1 MKNKSM
7 KNKKWKII
15 AAALLLGAGL
25 GVALLLGYRMTAAP
39 TKIGFIQFKDQS
51 LAAFAEAADG
61 ERFIRIERVPWGKD
75 AGTNLNRYDVLMIQ
89 GMGLRLDPEEKQLI
103 LDAVRRKIPVYVC
116 SPTTREVELTS
127 VSPEQAEQIR
137 EYYRHGG
144 RENNRRLLHYLRREV
159 DGKRFF
165 TDAAKPVVPSPGECL
180 YHLPDD
186 AVFDTVGKYLDYYR
200 SGNFYKENA
209 PRVCLY
215 LSGGSPVSSNR
226 EHVKDIIRG
235 LEARGFNVFPLS
247 ANEKQNDFIRE
258 IRPDLIVA
266 AAGTGRNTEFFR
278 EMNVPVFC
286 PVFAYQPYEEWLKD
300 QRGAVSGLLAWTI
313 VWPEVDGR
321 IVPYT
326 LAAQFAG
333 KHGYQ
338 VFKVLPERLEK
349 WTHLARKYVNLR
361 RKDNSEKKV
370 VIIYYKGPGE
380 NALSAEG
387 LEVGESLFNV
397 LTKMRDAGYR
407 VEGLPEN
414 AGQFLDLVQK
424 FGKVL
429 GPYAKGAIEEFIEN
443 GNPELV
449 TAEEYD
455 RWARAAI
462 PADLYADMQKQHGPP
477 PGEYLT
483 TDRGG
488 RGTLAISRLQFGNV
502 AVMPLPMAGAGD
514 DTDRIVHGTKQSPP
528 HSYAAVY
535 LWARFGFDADALVHF
550 GTHGSVEFTPW
561 KQNALSDYDWPD
573 ILTGSIPHSY
583 IYSINNIGEAVLAKR
598 RSYAVMVSHL
608 TAPFM
613 AGDLYGELDELHR
626 KMVEMEQVE
635 DDALRAA
642 YRKTVQ
648 ELVAKQNLHEDLGLG
663 KDAVLDDEAFERLH
677 HYLHEVSSAK
687 VSRGRH
693 VLGRPYSDEDAAETA
708 RQMANDPIA
717 RAYAEL
723 DVLNGKIAAHR
734 LDDPHFFQSTYLSK
748 AERAINALLN
758 GTAEPASLVDPE
770 DLKKAGWTGAS
781 PAPEAASGRKGMGRM
796 RRMRKAEAGTEK
808 PAAEAAFAGAVK
820 NLMGRLES
828 VRTYRDDLQA
838 SAGREL
844 EAFLNSLN
852 GGFTMPSP
860 GGDPIVNPR
869 SIPTGRNLYPIDDQ
883 AAPTR
888 EAWETGRQMAQSLI
902 DITMKKENRY
912 PRKVAFTLW
921 GGEFIRTYGTAVG
934 QIFYLLGV
942 EPVWNSRGIVADV
955 RLIPMETLKRPRIDV
970 VVQTSGQFRDAAASR
985 LYLIDKAVRLAGAA
999 GDGGE
1004 YDNYI
1009 KDGNIAAEKV
1019 MIEKG
1024 LSPLQA
1030 RKFASAR
1037 IFGGA
1042 NGNYGTGITALVES
1056 GDKWNGEKEIAA
1068 RYLNNMGTVYTEE
1081 SWCEYL
1087 PGVFEG
1093 ALQNTDT
1100 VVHPRS
1106 SNTSGPLSLD
1116 HVYEFMGGINLTV
1129 RHVTGRDPD
1138 AYFLDL
1144 RQPGKAV
1151 MKDAREA
1158 AMIEVR
1164 STILNP
1170 KYIREMMAEG
1180 PTAAGKF
1187 AETARNM
1194 YGWEVM
1200 KPDLLEDYVWEELKS
1215 VYVDD
1220 SLNLGVKE
1228 FFAEKNPYA
1237 LQEMTA
1243 VMLETIRKGYWD
1255 AGEATRIQLAEFHA
1269 GLVRDHRPGCS
1280 GFVCGNGKLHEM
1292 VSSLLGDDSKKQ
1304 YGSALGKVLS
1314 APEKKPEVQGMK
1326 MKKEEM
1332 TPPAP
1337 EDVLRSNLEAV
1348 IVASAVLL
1356 LLFAAIV
1363 IGKRRRNA

>member
-1 MKNKSM
+1 M
-7 KNKKWKII
+7 NKKWKII
-15 AAALLLGAGL
+15 AAGLGLAAGL
-25 GVALLLGYRMTAAP
+25 GIALCVGYRVTMAP
-39 TKIGFIQFKDQS
+39 TKIGFIEFKDQS

-61 ERFIRIERVPWGKD
+61 ERFIRIERVPWGKGAKTD
-75 AGTNLNRYDVLMIQ
+75 LNRYDVLMVQ
-89 GMGLRLDPEEKQLI
+89 GMGLRLDPDEKQLI
-103 LDAVRRKIPVYVC
+103 LDAVKNNIPVYVC
-116 SPTTREVELTS
+116 SPTSAEVELTS
-127 VSPEQAEQIR
+127 VPSSQAERIR
-137 EYYRHGG
+137 EYYRNGG
-144 RENNRRLLHYLRREV
+144 KENHRRLLKYLRREV

-165 TDAAKPVVPSPGECL
+165 AEAAKPPVPSPGECL

-186 AVFDTVGKYLDYYR
+186 AVFDTVEAFLDYYR
-200 SGNFYKENA
+200 REKLYRENA

-226 EHVKDIIRG
+226 DHVKDIIRG

-247 ANEKQNDFIRE
+247 AREKLNDFIRE
-258 IRPDLIVA
+258 IGPDLIVA

-286 PVFAYQPYEEWLKD
+286 PVFAYQPYDEWLKD
-300 QRGAVSGLLAWTI
+300 QRGAVAGLLAWTI
-313 VWPEVDGR
+313 VWPETDGR

-338 VFKVLPERLEK
+338 VFKVLPRRLEN
-349 WTHLARKYVNLR
+349 WTHLAEKYVGLR

-397 LTKMRDAGYR
+397 LKKMRDAGYR
-407 VEGLPEN
+407 VDGLPEN
-414 AGQFLDLVQK
+414 AGRLLEMVQK

-429 GPYAKGAIEEFIEN
+429 GPYAKGAIEDFIEN

-449 TAEEYD
+449 PAEVYG
-455 RWARAAI
+455 RWAETAI
-462 PADLYADMQKQHGPP
+462 PADLYAEMCEQHGPP

-483 TDRGG
+483 TIREG
-488 RGTLAISRLQFGNV
+488 RKFLAISRLRFGNV
-502 AVMPLPMAGAGD
+502 VVMPLPMAGAGE
-514 DTDRIVHGTKQSPP
+514 DTARIIHGTKQSPP

-535 LWARFGFDADALVHF
+535 LWARFGFEADALVHF

-613 AGDLYGELDELHR
+613 AGGLYGELDELHR
-626 KMVEMEQVE
+626 KMVEMEKVE
-635 DDALRAA
+635 DETLRAA
-642 YRKTVQ
+642 YLKTIR
-648 ELVAKQNLHEDLGLG
+648 ELVAKLNLADDLGLG
-663 KDAVLDDEAFERLH
+663 KTEAPGEEALERLH
-677 HYLHEVSSAK
+677 NYLHEVSAAK
-687 VSRGRH
+687 VSRGRY
-693 VLGRPYSDEDAAETA
+693 VLGRPYSDEDAFETA
-708 RQMANDPIA
+708 RQMTNDPVA

-723 DVLNGKIAAHR
+723 DVLKGKITAEQ
-734 LDDPHFFQSTYLSK
+734 LDDRHFFQSNYLHK
-748 AERAINALLN
+748 AEAAIDAILN
-758 GTAEPASLVDPE
+758 GHAEPASLIDPE
-770 DLKKAGWTGAS
+770 DLKAAGMT
-781 PAPEAASGRKGMGRM
+781 
-796 RRMRKAEAGTEK
+796 
-808 PAAEAAFAGAVK
+808 AAEAVREAVPRRGGPGR
-820 NLMGRLES
+820 MGR
-828 VRTYRDDLQA
+828 
-838 SAGREL
+838 AGRMADAKKASGGSAAAAAVRNLAEHLGNVRKFRDGLQKSAECEL
-844 EAFLNSLN
+844 DAFLNSLN
-852 GGFTMPSP
+852 AGFTMPSP

-912 PRKVAFTLW
+912 PRKAAFTLW
-921 GGEFIRTYGTAVG
+921 GGEFIRTYGTAIG

-955 RLIPMETLKRPRIDV
+955 RLIPMERLKRPRIDV

-985 LYLIDKAVRLAGAA
+985 LYLIDKAVRLAAEA
-999 GDGGE
+999 GDDGE
-1004 YDNYI
+1004 YGNYI

-1037 IFGGA
+1037 IFGGV
-1042 NGNYGTGITALVES
+1042 NGNYGTGITGLVEA
-1056 GDKWNGEKEIAA
+1056 GDKWSHEKEIAD
-1068 RYLNNMGTVYTEE
+1068 RYLKNMGTVYTED

-1106 SNTSGPLSLD
+1106 SNTTGPLSLD
-1116 HVYEFMGGINLTV
+1116 HVYEFMGGINLTI
-1129 RHVTGRDPD
+1129 RNVTGRDPD

-1144 RQPGKAV
+1144 RQPGRAV

-1158 AMIEVR
+1158 AMIEAR

-1170 KYIREMMAEG
+1170 RYIREMMEEG
-1180 PTAAGKF
+1180 PTAAGIF
-1187 AETARNM
+1187 AETVRNM

-1200 KPDLLEDYVWEELKS
+1200 KPDMLEDYLWQEVKS

-1228 FFAEKNPYA
+1228 FFGKKNPYA

-1243 VMLETIRKGYWD
+1243 VMLETIRKGYWQAD
-1255 AGEATRIQLAEFHA
+1255 EATTKQIAEFHA
-1269 GLVRDHRPGCS
+1269 GLVREHRPGCS
-1280 GFVCGNGKLHEM
+1280 GFVCGNGKLREM
-1292 VSSLLGDDSKKQ
+1292 VSSLLGDDSKRA
-1304 YGSALGKVLS
+1304 YGNALDSVLT
-1314 APEKKPEVQGMK
+1314 APENKQEVQGMK
-1326 MKKEEM
+1326 MKKEELAS
-1332 TPPAP
+1332 PPL
-1337 EDVLRSNLEAV
+1337 EEVLRSNREAV
-1348 IVASAVLL
+1348 AVALAILL
-1356 LLFAAIV
+1356 LLVAAIV
-1363 IGKRRRNA
+1363 IGKRKKRLS